1 MKALVFDTKLEF
13 VSDYPKPGMKPG
25 EAIIRVIMA
34 GICNTDIEITRGY
47 MNFKGIPGHEFV
59 GVVEE
64 CPDKRWIKKRV
75 VGEINTS
82 CNVCDNCKRGMK
94 THCSNRTVMGII
106 GRDGAFAQYLT
117 LPVENLHALGDS
129 ISDEEAVFVEPLA
142 AGFEILEQIDIRPTD
157 KVIVIGDGKLGLL
170 VSQVLNQTGCNL
182 LVLGKYPEKLEIIAK
197 RGIKTHSVFDYSQG
211 VADIVVDCSGSPQG
225 FFKAKELVRPRGI
238 IVMKSTFVDN
248 ISFNPASFVI
258 DEITLI
264 GSRCGPFK
272 PALKAL
278 ERKEI
283 EVKSLISYVYLLED
297 AEKAFVHATSKSAIK
312 ILLKC

>member
-1 MKALVFDTKLEF
+1 MKALVFDIKLEF

-25 EAIIRVIMA
+25 EALIRVIMA

-47 MNFKGIPGHEFV
+47 MSFKGIPGHEFV

-64 CPDKRWIKKRV
+64 CQDKRWIKKRV
-75 VGEINTS
+75 VGEINAS
-82 CNVCDNCKRGMK
+82 CNACDYCKKGMK
-94 THCSNRTVMGII
+94 THCLNRTVMGIM
-106 GRDGAFAQYLT
+106 GRDGAFAEYLT
-117 LPVENLHALGDS
+117 LPVENLHTIGDS
-129 ISDEEAVFVEPLA
+129 ISDEEAVFIEPLA
-142 AGFEILEQIDIRPTD
+142 AGFEILEQIDIKPTD

-197 RGIKTHSVFDYSQG
+197 RGIKTCSVFDYSRG
-211 VADIVVDCSGSPQG
+211 VGDIVVDCSGSPQG
-225 FFKAKELVRPRGI
+225 FFKAKELVRPKGI
-238 IVMKSTFVDN
+238 IVMKSTFADD

-278 ERKEI
+278 EKKRI
-283 EVKSLISYVYLLED
+283 EVIPLISGIYSLEHYSEAFSH
-297 AEKAFVHATSKSAIK
+297 AEKKGAIK
-312 ILLKC
+312 ILFKM